1 MRITESFRVALDA
14 LRANRLRSLLTMLG
28 VVIGVA
34 AVVVLVAIGGGAKQ
48 LVTSEVEGLGSNI
61 VFVAP
66 GKFQIGTGPTIS
78 RLQLSDADYLD
89 RVLGRPDAVAVSL
102 ASAEDLRAGTNTFYA
117 TVQGTTANVVD
128 VFDRP
133 VAEGRYVSKA
143 DIATARR
150 VIVLGPDAA
159 NALFPGA
166 DPIGRQVDMGGVEF
180 RVIGLFQ
187 AKGGAFGLSPDS
199 EVHIPVTAA
208 QRLFGMQTISGFATK
223 ADSPGD
229 VDATGDKM
237 VAALKQK
244 YRGDEFTAVSQ
255 TQILGTIGKIL
266 SMLTLVLA
274 AIAGISLLVGG
285 VGVSNIMLVSVRER
299 TKEIGLRK
307 ALGARQRDILAQFLL
322 EAVMLTSIGG
332 LIGIG
337 LGIGASSILSAFTPL
352 PAVLAWWSIV
362 LAFGVSVAVGVFFGV
377 MPARRAGRLDPVV
390 ALRTE

>member
-66 GKFQIGTGPTIS
+66 GKFQIGTTPAIS
-78 RLQLSDADYLD
+78 RLQLSDADYLN

-102 ASAEDLRAGTNTFYA
+102 ASAENLRAGTNTFYA

-159 NALFPGA
+159 SALFPNA
-166 DPIGRQVDMGGVEF
+166 DPIGRQVSMGGVEF
-180 RVIGLFQ
+180 RVVGLFK

-223 ADSPGD
+223 ADTPGD
-229 VDATGDKM
+229 VDATGAKM
-237 VAALKQK
+237 VGALKQK

-255 TQILGTIGKIL
+255 TEILGTIGKIL
-266 SMLTLVLA
+266 SLLTLVLA

-337 LGIGASSILSAFTPL
+337 LGIGVSYILSAFTPL
-352 PAVLAWWSIV
+352 PAVLAWWSIA

>member
-1 MRITESFRVALDA
+1 MRFTESFRVAFDA

-66 GKFQIGTGPTIS
+66 GKFQIGTTPALS

-89 RVLGRPDAVAVSL
+89 RVLGRPDAVAVAL
-102 ASAEDLRAGTNTFYA
+102 TSAENLRAGTNTFYA
-117 TVQGTTANVVD
+117 TVQGTTSNVVE

-133 VAEGRYVSKA
+133 VEKGRYVSKA
-143 DIATARR
+143 DISTARR

-159 NALFPGA
+159 HALFPGA
-166 DPIGRQVDMGGVEF
+166 DAVGRQVTMSGVEF
-180 RVIGLFQ
+180 RVIGVFK
-187 AKGGAFGLSPDS
+187 AKGGAFGVSPDA

-208 QRLFGMQTISGFATK
+208 QRLFGMQTITGFATR
-223 ADSPGD
+223 AESPD
-229 VDATGDKM
+229 EVDATGSKM
-237 VAALKQK
+237 VDALKRK

-255 TQILGTIGKIL
+255 TEILGTIGRIL
-266 SMLTLVLA
+266 SLLTLVLA

-337 LGIGASSILSAFTPL
+337 LGIGASFTLSAFSPL
-352 PAVLAWWSIV
+352 PAVLAWWSIA
-362 LAFGVSVAVGVFFGV
+362 LAFGVSAAVGVFFGV
-377 MPARRAGRLDPVV
+377 MPARRAGKLDPVV